1 MLTELNGLLSK
12 REVIIISKESF
23 EISFDIFT
31 TKAANRSIFYPDS
44 IVEKFILNSIKVSA
58 ITKLEQ
64 SASTFQQNPSART
77 DEKFWIMIINGA
89 KDQKKNVKH
98 GRQHST
104 SVLFLIIF
112 QVI

>member
-1 MLTELNGLLSK
+1 MHSLCCIG
-12 REVIIISKESF
+12 
-23 EISFDIFT
+23 D
-31 TKAANRSIFYPDS
+31 FYPDS
-44 IVEKFILNSIKVSA
+44 IVEKFILNSIKASV
-58 ITKLEQ
+58 ITKQEQ
-64 SASTFQQNPSART
+64 LASTFQQNQSVRIE
-77 DEKFWIMIINGA
+77 EKFWIMIINGA